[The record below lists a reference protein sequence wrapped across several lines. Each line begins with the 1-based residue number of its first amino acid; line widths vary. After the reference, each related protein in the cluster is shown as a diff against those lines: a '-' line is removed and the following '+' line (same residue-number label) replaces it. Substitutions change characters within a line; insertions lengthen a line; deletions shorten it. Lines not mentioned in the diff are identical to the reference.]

1 MTDEQRQLIHQSA
14 GRLRSRLMFIM
25 LCSHT
30 LKHDLHDVLTQDNE
44 REFQQ
49 MDRVLEE
56 TKAILNTL
64 LRQLEPE
71 PKTADAPKDDCPQCT
86 GGWAETGDAAWEL
99 PARGPGNG
107 AGVGSGFDRKEP
119 STAKAREG
127 EVRKETRPDNEAH
140 EVGQEKN

>member
-30 LKHDLHDVLTQDNE
+30 LKLDLHDVLTQDNE

-71 PKTADAPKDDCPQCT
+71 PKTADASKGDCS
-86 GGWAETGDAAWEL
+86 ELTGDRAEPGDTAGEL
-99 PARGPGNG
+99 PARSPGNG
-107 AGVGSGFDRKEP
+107 AGSKGINGREP
-119 STAKAREG
+119 FSARSKEG
-127 EVRKETRPDNEAH
+127 EVQEETRPDHEAH
-140 EVGQEKN
+140 QVGQEKN

>member
-1 MTDEQRQLIHQSA
+1 MPNDDEETPSMTDEQRQLIHQSA
-14 GRLRSRLMFIM
+14 NRLRSRLMFIM

-30 LKHDLHDVLTQDNE
+30 LKLDLHDVLTQDNE

-71 PKTADAPKDDCPQCT
+71 PQTVDAPKGDCSQFV
-86 GGWAETGDAAWEL
+86 GGWAEPGDAAGEL
-99 PARGPGNG
+99 PVRSPGNG
-107 AGVGSGFDRKEP
+107 AGS
-119 STAKAREG
+119 EG
-127 EVRKETRPDNEAH
+127 I
-140 EVGQEKN
+140 

>member
-1 MTDEQRQLIHQSA
+1 
-14 GRLRSRLMFIM
+14 MFIM

-30 LKHDLHDVLTQDNE
+30 LKLDLHDVLTQDNE

-71 PKTADAPKDDCPQCT
+71 PQTVDAPKGDSSQLT
-86 GGWAETGDAAWEL
+86 GGRAEPGAPREL
-99 PARGPGNG
+99 LARSPGNG
-107 AGVGSGFDRKEP
+107 AGS
-119 STAKAREG
+119 EG
-127 EVRKETRPDNEAH
+127 I
-140 EVGQEKN
+140 

>member
-14 GRLRSRLMFIM
+14 NRLRSGLMFIM

-30 LKHDLHDVLTQDNE
+30 LKLDLHDVLTQGNE

-71 PKTADAPKDDCPQCT
+71 PKTADAPKDDCAQLT
-86 GGWAETGDAAWEL
+86 GCRAERGDAAGEL
-99 PARGPGNG
+99 PARSPGNG
-107 AGVGSGFDRKEP
+107 AGS
-119 STAKAREG
+119 EG
-127 EVRKETRPDNEAH
+127 I
-140 EVGQEKN
+140 

>member
-14 GRLRSRLMFIM
+14 NRLRSRLMFIM

-30 LKHDLHDVLTQDNE
+30 LKLDLHDVLTQDNE

-71 PKTADAPKDDCPQCT
+71 PKTDAPKDDCVQLT
-86 GGWAETGDAAWEL
+86 GGRAEPGAAAEEL
-99 PARGPGNG
+99 PARIRGNG
-107 AGVGSGFDRKEP
+107 AGS
-119 STAKAREG
+119 EG
-127 EVRKETRPDNEAH
+127 I
-140 EVGQEKN
+140 

>member
-1 MTDEQRQLIHQSA
+1 MTDEQRQHIHQSA
-14 GRLRSRLMFIM
+14 NRLRSRLMFIM

-30 LKHDLHDVLTQDNE
+30 LKLDLHDVLTQDNE

-71 PKTADAPKDDCPQCT
+71 PITVDLPKDDCSQLT
-86 GGWAETGDAAWEL
+86 GGRAEPGDAAGEF
-99 PARGPGNG
+99 PARSPGNG
-107 AGVGSGFDRKEP
+107 LGS
-119 STAKAREG
+119 EG
-127 EVRKETRPDNEAH
+127 I
-140 EVGQEKN
+140 

>member
-1 MTDEQRQLIHQSA
+1 MTDEQRELVHQSA
-14 GRLRSRLMFIM
+14 NRLRSRLMFIM

-30 LKHDLHDVLTQDNE
+30 LKLDLHDVLTQDNE

-71 PKTADAPKDDCPQCT
+71 PKTVDVPKDDCAQLI
-86 GGWAETGDAAWEL
+86 GGTE
-99 PARGPGNG
+99 R
-107 AGVGSGFDRKEP
+107 
-119 STAKAREG
+119 
-127 EVRKETRPDNEAH
+127 NEA
-140 EVGQEKN
+140 